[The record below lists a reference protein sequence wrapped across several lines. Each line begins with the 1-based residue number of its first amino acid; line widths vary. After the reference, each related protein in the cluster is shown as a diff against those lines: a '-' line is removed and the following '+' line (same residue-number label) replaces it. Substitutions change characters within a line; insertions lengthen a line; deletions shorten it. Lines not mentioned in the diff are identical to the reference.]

1 MPTDPWR
8 LLHSAALRGALWI
21 TLISLLATSV
31 ALTVQYVQT
40 TRLLEERIHAL
51 VDDEAASLV
60 ARYQAEGVE
69 GVARAIRREQE
80 IPRIN
85 EFFYLL
91 ATPDGRPMVGNLI
104 GWPDEIDQPG
114 YHRFV
119 TQVAGAGA
127 PQRERSVEAR
137 AILLPDGFRLLVGN
151 LSDQRAVLR
160 ERYLQA
166 LVWSLLATGIL
177 GLALGF
183 WYSRRGLAFVDTASN
198 AGQRFLRGGLEERL
212 PVSGRDDEYDRLAQ
226 TINRTFEEI
235 EGLIGS
241 LRVATEG
248 LAHDLK
254 TPLTRIRAR
263 LELAELEKEADGG
276 RLREIMTESRED
288 LASILQLIED
298 ILGLARAEATAAE
311 NFAPVPLDAIVAEVL
326 ELYEPVAEE
335 KGVKLTARI
344 SPATLD
350 GARSLLAQM
359 VSNLVDNAIKYSP
372 AGGSVDIDVESAA
385 EGIRLRVSDGGPGI
399 PESQREQAMGR
410 FARLD
415 ASRHEPGSGLGLSI
429 VAAAVRAHRATIKLA
444 DNQSGLIV
452 EILFSASNSTTSCCP
467 NHSE

>member
-1 MPTDPWR
+1 MPTDPRR

-21 TLISLLATSV
+21 TLIALLTTGV

-60 ARYQAEGVE
+60 ARYRAEGVE
-69 GVARAIRREQE
+69 GVARAIRREQDV
-80 IPRIN
+80 PRIN

-91 ATPDGRPMVGNLI
+91 AAPDGRPLIGNLI
-104 GWPDEIDQPG
+104 GWPEEIDKPG

-137 AILLPDGFRLLVGN
+137 AILLPEGFRLLVGN

-177 GLALGF
+177 GLSLGF
-183 WYSRRGLAFVDTASN
+183 WYSRRGLAFVDAASN
-198 AGQRFLRGGLEERL
+198 AGERFLRGGLEERL

-226 TINRTFEEI
+226 TINRTFEEM

-263 LELAELEKEADGG
+263 LELAELEEEADAG
-276 RLREIMTESRED
+276 RLRETMAESRED
-288 LASILQLIED
+288 LASVLQLIED
-298 ILGLARAEATAAE
+298 ILGLARAEAAAAA
-311 NFAPVPLDAIVAEVL
+311 NFVPVSLDQIVSEVV
-326 ELYEPVAEE
+326 ELYEPVADA

-344 SPATLD
+344 RPAPLE

-359 VSNLVDNAIKYSP
+359 ASNLVDNAIKYSP
-372 AGGSVDIDVESAA
+372 VGGVVGVELERAA
-385 EGIRLRVSDGGPGI
+385 DGIRLCVRDGGPGI

-415 ASRHEPGSGLGLSI
+415 SSRHEPGSGLGLSI
-429 VAAAVRAHRATIKLA
+429 VGAAVRAHRATMTLD
-444 DNQSGLIV
+444 DNHPGLTVQIV
-452 EILFSASNSTTSCCP
+452 IPTGEQTR
-467 NHSE
+467 

>member
-1 MPTDPWR
+1 MQTDPGR
-8 LLHSAALRGALWI
+8 LLHSAALRGALYI
-21 TLISLLATSV
+21 TLIALLATSV

-40 TRLLEERIHAL
+40 TRFLEERIHAL

-60 ARYQAEGVE
+60 ARYRAGGVE
-69 GVARAIRREQE
+69 GMARAIRREQG

-91 ATPDGRPMVGNLI
+91 ATPQGRPLVGNLA
-104 GWPDEIDQPG
+104 GWPEEIKQPG

-137 AILLPDGFRLLVGN
+137 AILLPEGFRLLVGN

-160 ERYLQA
+160 QRYLQA

-183 WYSRRGLAFVDTASN
+183 WYSRRGLAFVDAASN
-198 AGQRFLRGGLEERL
+198 AGERFLRGGLEERL

-263 LELAELEKEADGG
+263 LELAELENERDDG
-276 RLREIMTESRED
+276 RLREVMAESRED

-298 ILGLARAEATAAE
+298 ILGLARAEATAAA
-311 NFAPVPLDAIVAEVL
+311 NFAAVPLDAIVAEVL

-335 KGVKLTARI
+335 KGVRLEARI
-344 SPATLD
+344 SPATLE

-359 VSNLVDNAIKYSP
+359 ASNLVDNAIKYSP
-372 AGGSVDIDVESAA
+372 VGGSVNVDLESAA
-385 EGIRLRVSDGGPGI
+385 DGIRLRVSDGGSGI
-399 PESQREQAMGR
+399 PEAQREQAMGR
-410 FARLD
+410 FERLD
-415 ASRHEPGSGLGLSI
+415 SSRHEPGSGLGLSI
-429 VAAAVRAHRATIKLA
+429 VAAAVRAHRATMTLD
-444 DNQSGLIV
+444 DNQPGLTV
-452 EILFSASNSTTSCCP
+452 EIIFPSGKSPEL
-467 NHSE
+467 

>member
-1 MPTDPWR
+1 MQTDLKR
-8 LLHSAALRGALWI
+8 LLHSVALRGALWI
-21 TLISLLATSV
+21 TLIAVLATSV
-31 ALTVQYVQT
+31 ALTVQYFQT

-60 ARYQAEGVE
+60 ARYRAEGIE
-69 GVARAIRREQE
+69 GVARAIRREQQV
-80 IPRIN
+80 PRIN

-91 ATPDGRPMVGNLI
+91 ATRDGRPLVGNLI

-119 TQVAGAGA
+119 TPVAGAGA

-137 AILLPDGFRLLVGN
+137 AIVLPEGFRLLVGN

-177 GLALGF
+177 GLTLGF
-183 WYSRRGLAFVDTASN
+183 WHSRRGLFFVDAASG
-198 AGQRFLRGGLEERL
+198 AGNRFLRGALEERL
-212 PVSGRDDEYDRLAQ
+212 PVSGHDDEYDRLAQ

-235 EGLIGS
+235 EGLIGT

-263 LELAELEKEADGG
+263 LELAEIEDEADAG
-276 RLREIMTESRED
+276 RLREVMSESRED
-288 LASILQLIED
+288 LAAILQLIED
-298 ILGLARAEATAAE
+298 ILNLARAEAIAAT
-311 NFAPVPLDAIVAEVL
+311 NLAPVALDEIVAEVI

-335 KGVKLTARI
+335 KGVKLEARL
-344 SPATLD
+344 SPATIN

-359 VSNLVDNAIKYSP
+359 ASNLVDNAIKYSP
-372 AGGSVDIDVESAA
+372 MGGSVDVDLERAA
-385 EGIRLRVSDGGPGI
+385 DGIRLRVRDRGPGI
-399 PESQREQAMGR
+399 PESQREQAMVR

-415 ASRHEPGSGLGLSI
+415 SSRPEPGSGLGLSI
-429 VAAAVRAHRATIKLA
+429 VAAAVRTHRATIKLD
-444 DNQSGLIV
+444 DNRPGLTV
-452 EILFSASNSTTSCCP
+452 EIFLPSCKSMP
-467 NHSE
+467 